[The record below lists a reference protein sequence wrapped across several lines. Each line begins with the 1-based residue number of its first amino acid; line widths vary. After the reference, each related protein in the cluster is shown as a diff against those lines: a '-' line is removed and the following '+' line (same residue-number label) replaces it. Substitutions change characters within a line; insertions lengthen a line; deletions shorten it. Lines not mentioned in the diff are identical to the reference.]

1 MEQREDVRTLAE
13 AWDWETRVLHWVN
26 MLLILTLML
35 LMAGKEGMEII
46 GVEKALRAPVKKL
59 HAYIGHV
66 FVITF
71 FLRVA
76 WGFVGNRYARWSD
89 IIPCGKE
96 RWRAI
101 GTNIRWYLS
110 GFRTAPVNSAGHD
123 PLASLFYIA
132 LFLVLASQVIT
143 GVLLSGLEL
152 KTFPGVLFVGG
163 LGEGSREALEDV
175 LGEVHEFGM
184 LFMVFFICAHIA
196 GLVAHEIKEK
206 TGLFSSMVHGRK
218 YFRKE

>member
-1 MEQREDVRTLAE
+1 MEQREDARTMVE

-26 MLLILTLML
+26 MLLILALIL
-35 LMAGKEGMEII
+35 LIFGKEGMEVI
-46 GVEKALRAPVKKL
+46 GIEKSLRAPVKKL

-66 FVITF
+66 FAITF

-89 IIPCGKE
+89 IIPCSKE
-96 RWRAI
+96 RRQAI
-101 GTNIRWYLS
+101 GRGMKWYLS

-123 PLASLFYIA
+123 PLASIFYIA

-163 LGEGSREALEDV
+163 MGEEGREALEGV
-175 LGEVHEFGM
+175 LEEAHEFGM
-184 LFMVFFICAHIA
+184 LFMLFFIFAHVA

-206 TGLFSSMVHGRK
+206 TGLFSSMIHGRK

>member
-1 MEQREDVRTLAE
+1 MEQREDVRTVVE

-26 MLLILTLML
+26 MLLILTLIL
-35 LMAGKEGMEII
+35 LMVGKEGMEII
-46 GVEKALRAPVKKL
+46 GVDKTLRAPVKKL
-59 HAYIGHV
+59 HAYVGHL
-66 FVITF
+66 FAITF

-89 IIPCGKE
+89 IIPCTKE

-101 GTNIRWYLS
+101 GANIRWYLS
-110 GFRTAPVNSAGHD
+110 GFKATPVNSAGHD

-132 LFLVLASQVIT
+132 VFLVLASQVVS
-143 GVLLSGLEL
+143 GVLLSGLDL
-152 KTFPGVLFVGG
+152 KTFPGVLLVGG
-163 LGEGSREALEDV
+163 LGEGSRKALDGV
-175 LGEVHEFGM
+175 LGEVHEFG
-184 LFMVFFICAHIA
+184 FWFIIFFICAHIA

-206 TGLFSSMVHGRK
+206 TGLFSSMIHGGK